1 MGGRAIRGRPAAFAV
16 QRRGGRARPRSR
28 RPSAARSRATVTFS
42 KRLLSADAGLFWK
55 RADCAPP
62 RSARKDTFRRLT
74 FSFLS
79 PVCPSPAPAISLAR
93 GHGPGDA
100 PGCVPGRRRLGRG
113 RSKGACFPGALTGR
127 GAALPSRSGS
137 ETEGNRST
145 AEARLGSCRSGKPS
159 SSPSSP
165 RPVLFQSNT
174 ISLLKPMGLG
184 GEQHTLRRRYASG
197 TSDRVRASW
206 APSGPRRAP
215 RVRHSPARPRA
226 GAGSSVTGTSDW
238 AHTLERGPRSLL
250 SREEPLLLVLGSG
263 GAPGEAPA
271 AGWELRP
278 PRDGCEPT

>member
-42 KRLLSADAGLFWK
+42 KQLLSADAGLSWK

-127 GAALPSRSGS
+127 GAALPSLLGQRRKEIGRQRKHVSVPAAV
-137 ETEGNRST
+137 GNR
-145 AEARLGSCRSGKPS
+145 R
-159 SSPSSP
+159 P
-165 RPVLFQSNT
+165 RPVLPVLFFFNQTQFHCLNPWVSAASST
-174 ISLLKPMGLG
+174 HSGAVTPAAR
-184 GEQHTLRRRYASG
+184 QTASG
-197 TSDRVRASW
+197 RPGRLRARAAHLACVTAPLDRGQEPGPQSREPATGRTPWSGVLEASCPERSPFCWFW
-206 APSGPRRAP
+206 AAVGPR
-215 RVRHSPARPRA
+215 
-226 GAGSSVTGTSDW
+226 G
-238 AHTLERGPRSLL
+238 
-250 SREEPLLLVLGSG
+250 
-263 GAPGEAPA
+263 
-271 AGWELRP
+271 RP
-278 PRDGCEPT
+278 PQQGGN